1 MIVTPKKL
9 TSAAGLAAVAAGL
22 IFMLIQF
29 VHPSENVST
38 VTTVEWVVVSGL
50 TAAMAILAIVGV
62 SAMYLRNVKP
72 MGVLGLVGYGLFAT
86 CFLVI
91 TAWSFVEIV
100 VLPPVAEQTP
110 QFVNDFL
117 AVPGGGVT
125 VGDVGAAKV
134 ASAVTAVGYLLGGL
148 IFGIALFRARV
159 VARGAALLLA
169 TASIITVL
177 VPVLPHA
184 FERLLALPMGVAL
197 AALGCSL
204 WSRERALPSWPDI
217 ETRRA
222 PRTSAR
228 TS

>member
-9 TSAAGLAAVAAGL
+9 TSAGGLAAVAAGL

-29 VHPSENVST
+29 VHPSENA
-38 VTTVEWVVVSGL
+38 TTVITVKWVVVSGL
-50 TAAMAILAIVGV
+50 TATMAILATIGV
-62 SAMYLRNVKP
+62 SAMYLRNVRR
-72 MGVLGLVGYGLFAT
+72 MGVLGLVGYVLFAT
-86 CFLVI
+86 CFSAI

-110 QFVNDFL
+110 QFVDDFL
-117 AVPGGGVT
+117 AVPGGGDT

-134 ASAVTAVGYLLGGL
+134 TSAITAVGYLLGGL
-148 IFGIALFRARV
+148 LFGIALFRARV

-169 TASIITVL
+169 IGSGITVL

-197 AALGCSL
+197 AALGYSL
-204 WSRERALPSWPDI
+204 YSRVA
-217 ETRRA
+217 ETA
-222 PRTSAR
+222 VA
-228 TS
+228 